1 MKKNKTL
8 ESVFPIHKIE
18 KDFLIAKSGS
28 VSIAFSVVLPEI
40 FTMSSADYE
49 ALHAAFVKAIRLL
62 PEHTIVHKQD
72 WYVEDAFRPLAVGDS
87 FLMDASDRHF
97 SERPFLRHEC
107 YIFLSTVP
115 HAFSNPAPTA
125 GILFR
130 TSPVARELLDD
141 RRFEVFAEKA
151 SQFAAVLQD
160 SGFLELRRLGGDELA
175 SSPGWAGLLERYCYQ
190 LAEDQVPALA
200 DFKTGT
206 ELSVAGHALH
216 IFSLADPDDLPAL
229 CGPRL
234 NYEKYSAERTPFS
247 IGFGAPLGLL
257 LQCNHIVNQYVIVG
271 DSAGTLRHL
280 ETKRKRLQSLSAY
293 SRENAISRDATSAFL
308 NEAIGQGRLPVKA
321 HLNVIAW
328 HDDPAK
334 SRELRNMVSSAMA
347 ALDGKAKLETAAAAC
362 LFWAGIP
369 GNAAELPST
378 ARFDTFA
385 EQAVCFFN
393 VETNYRT
400 SLATQGIRFGDRL
413 TGRPLQVDLFYEPF
427 ERGLIQNRNIF
438 LCGPSGSGKSFATN
452 HILRSCNECGD
463 HILVVDVGHSYKGL
477 CDLVGG
483 YYFTFSEKNPISFN
497 PFFVPD
503 NQLDT
508 EKREAIKSLLLAL
521 WKKDDEA
528 YSRSEYISLSNALQ
542 SYFDM
547 LKAEPA
553 VFPCFNTFYDYLRD
567 VFVPELRHQ
576 GVKDKHFDI
585 DNFLYVLRPYY
596 TGGEYDY
603 LLNATENLDLLHT
616 NFIVYELD
624 AIRDHPILLPAVTL
638 TLAENFLNKMRRL
651 KGVRKIILIEEAWK
665 AIARAGMAEYIRYL
679 FKTVRK
685 FYGTAA
691 VVTQEIDD
699 IISSPIIKDTIIAN
713 SDIKIL
719 LDQSKY
725 ANKFQAVQDALGLT
739 DRDRSLILSMNK
751 ANDPNLKYKEI
762 FISLGAYSKVYR
774 TEVSLEEY
782 LCYTTEERE
791 KLLVQQYAARFGSI
805 RRGISR
811 LAADVR
817 SKKI

>member
-1 MKKNKTL
+1 MKRNKTL
-8 ESVFPIHKIE
+8 DSVFPIHKVE
-18 KDFLIAKSGS
+18 NNYLISKAGS
-28 VSIAFSVVLPEI
+28 ITIAFALVLPEI
-40 FTMSSADYE
+40 FTMAASDYE
-49 ALHAAFVKAIRLL
+49 ALHATFVKAVRTL
-62 PEHTIVHKQD
+62 PEQTVLHKQD
-72 WYVEDAFRPLAVGDS
+72 WFIEETFRAVPGDDS
-87 FLMDASDRHF
+87 SLTEASNRHF
-97 SERPFLRHEC
+97 NERPYLRHEC
-107 YIFLSTVP
+107 YVFLSTIP
-115 HAFSNPAPTA
+115 AAQRNPAPSA
-125 GILFR
+125 NILLR
-130 TSPVARELLDD
+130 GSVLSSEMLNQRSYDL
-141 RRFEVFAEKA
+141 FAERA
-151 SQFAAVLQD
+151 GQFAAVLQD
-160 SGFLELRRLGGDELA
+160 SGYLQVRRLTDDEIA
-175 SSPGWAGLLERYCYQ
+175 STPERAGILERYCYQ
-190 LAEDQVPALA
+190 LAHDALPALA

-206 ELSVAGHALH
+206 ELSVGGRLLQ
-216 IFSLADPDDLPAL
+216 IFSLADPEDLPAL
-229 CGPRL
+229 CGPRI
-234 NYEKYSAERTPFS
+234 NYEKYSTDRTPFS
-247 IGFGAPLGLL
+247 VGFGAPLGLL
-257 LQCNHIVNQYVIVG
+257 LPCNHIVNQYVVIG
-271 DSAGTLRHL
+271 DSGATLRKI

-293 SRENAISRDATSAFL
+293 SRENAISRDAASAFL
-308 NEAIGQGRLPVKA
+308 NEAISQGRLPVKA

-334 SRELRNMVSSAMA
+334 SRELRNLVSTAMA

-369 GNAAELPST
+369 GNGAELPST
-378 ARFDTFA
+378 DRFDTFA

-393 VETNYRT
+393 VETNYST
-400 SLATQGIRFGDRL
+400 SLAANGIRFGDRL

-427 ERGLIQNRNIF
+427 EKGLIQNRNIF

-452 HILRSCNECGD
+452 HILRSCNEGGD

-483 YYFTFSEKNPISFN
+483 YYFTFSESNPISFN
-497 PFFVPD
+497 PFFVPE

-542 SYFDM
+542 SYFDT
-547 LKAEPA
+547 LKADPA
-553 VFPCFNTFYDYLRD
+553 IFPCFNTFYDYLRD
-567 VFVPELRHQ
+567 QFVPALRQQ
-576 GVKDKHFDI
+576 GVKEKHFDI

-638 TLAENFLNKMRRL
+638 TLAEAFLNKMRRL

-725 ANKFQAVQDALGLT
+725 ANKFQAIQDALGLT
-739 DRDRSLILSMNK
+739 DKDRGLILSMNK
-751 ANDPNLKYKEI
+751 ANDPALKYKEI
-762 FISLGAYSKVYR
+762 FIGLGAHSKVYR

-805 RRGISR
+805 KRGIAR
-811 LAADVR
+811 LAADIR
-817 SKKI
+817 SKKV